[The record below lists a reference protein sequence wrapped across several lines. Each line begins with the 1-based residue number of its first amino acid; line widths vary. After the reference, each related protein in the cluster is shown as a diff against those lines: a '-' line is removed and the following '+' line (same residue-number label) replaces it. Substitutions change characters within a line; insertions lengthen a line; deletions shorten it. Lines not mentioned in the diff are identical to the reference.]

1 MNLPE
6 LNECKIAVVG
16 LGYVGL
22 PLAIQIS
29 KIDICLKTS
38 KKISREI
45 IGFDISNSRINELK
59 KKYDRT
65 NEILEIDLKLLEKI
79 KLTNKFEDLIPADIF
94 IITVPTPINISKKPD
109 LNPLI
114 RASKEVALALK
125 ERTKISDKKSAPI
138 IIYESTV
145 YPGATEEVCVPII
158 EKISNMKFNGNKEKK
173 SFFVGYSP
181 ERINP
186 GDKTHKIKDIVKVTS
201 GSTIESANWINN
213 FYSSFINAGTHLAP
227 SIKVAESAK
236 VIENTQ
242 RDINIAL
249 VNEFSIIFRKLEID
263 IFDVLDAAKT
273 KWNFLPFSPGLVGG
287 HCIGVDP
294 YYLTFKAKEIGYE
307 PAIVLAGRKIND
319 DRAEWIAS
327 QIINEI
333 DKRKIYKKGLKVL
346 IMGFSF
352 KPNCPDIRN
361 TKVKDLNDIL
371 SKYGFDITIVD
382 PWINIEEAKS
392 LANIKIVSNFPINK
406 KFKVIIAA
414 VDHYQFS
421 SLTCSELES
430 YLEEEYILFDLKDM
444 IPRDLNPIRL

>member
-213 FYSSFINAGTHLAP
+213 FYSS
-227 SIKVAESAK
+227 
-236 VIENTQ
+236 
-242 RDINIAL
+242 
-249 VNEFSIIFRKLEID
+249 
-263 IFDVLDAAKT
+263 
-273 KWNFLPFSPGLVGG
+273 W
-287 HCIGVDP
+287 
-294 YYLTFKAKEIGYE
+294 
-307 PAIVLAGRKIND
+307 
-319 DRAEWIAS
+319 
-327 QIINEI
+327 
-333 DKRKIYKKGLKVL
+333 
-346 IMGFSF
+346 
-352 KPNCPDIRN
+352 
-361 TKVKDLNDIL
+361 
-371 SKYGFDITIVD
+371 
-382 PWINIEEAKS
+382 
-392 LANIKIVSNFPINK
+392 
-406 KFKVIIAA
+406 
-414 VDHYQFS
+414 
-421 SLTCSELES
+421 
-430 YLEEEYILFDLKDM
+430 
-444 IPRDLNPIRL
+444 